1 VPTQEVPATRAAT
14 AVRARV
20 TLTARAGDRTAAAQE
35 LGAALFECL
44 PQTTAQ
50 RHNCGPAGDA
60 AFDRAMT
67 SEGLLG
73 NHGVPLPIRVQ
84 VVEVAVRP
92 APSPDLIS
100 GWQHVQLATFP
111 HGRGS
116 VPDGVIDRV
125 DRPGHV
131 VL

>member
-1 VPTQEVPATRAAT
+1 VPTQEVSATRAAT

-20 TLTARAGDRTAAAQE
+20 ALTACAGDRTAAAQE

-44 PQTTAQ
+44 PQSTAQ

-60 AFDRAMT
+60 AFDRAMA
-67 SEGLLG
+67 SGGLLG
-73 NHGVPLPIRVQ
+73 NHGVPLPIRGQ
-84 VVEVAVRP
+84 VVEAAVRP

-100 GWQHVQLATFP
+100 GWQHVHLAMYP
-111 HGRGS
+111 HGQES

-131 VL
+131 VP